1 MVIFL
6 YTNITTVI
14 YKEEREKDEYW
25 YEYKEQTGKAG
36 NHTEADGGKLVT
48 GSTHDCPEKRNDKQD
63 NKIDDDQFG
72 NHFLGVCA
80 DIEADKLLIEPVPGI
95 HNPAPVAD

>member
-25 YEYKEQTGKAG
+25 YEYKEQTGKAW
-36 NHTEADGGKLVT
+36 NHTEADGGKPVA
-48 GSTHDCPEKRNDKQD
+48 GSTYDRPD
-63 NKIDDDQFG
+63 
-72 NHFLGVCA
+72 
-80 DIEADKLLIEPVPGI
+80 
-95 HNPAPVAD
+95 

>member
-25 YEYKEQTGKAG
+25 YEYKEQTGIAG
-36 NHTEADGGKLVT
+36 NHTEADGGKPVT
-48 GSTHDCPEKRNDKQD
+48 GSTYDCPD
-63 NKIDDDQFG
+63 
-72 NHFLGVCA
+72 
-80 DIEADKLLIEPVPGI
+80 
-95 HNPAPVAD
+95 